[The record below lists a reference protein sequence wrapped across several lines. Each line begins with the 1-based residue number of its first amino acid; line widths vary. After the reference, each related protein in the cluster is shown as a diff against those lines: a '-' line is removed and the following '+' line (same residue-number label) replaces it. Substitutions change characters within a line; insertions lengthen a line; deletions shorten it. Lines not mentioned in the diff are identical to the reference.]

1 MAFEPR
7 GPRGLVLNVVARAL
21 LLAALAVAL
30 LHLLLDTRYYA
41 TALVLLLAGAAVI
54 ADLIAVTARAQR
66 ASERFLLAL
75 AAGSLELPVHRASV
89 PAGLHQA
96 YAGVAA
102 RLSEQRRNQLQ
113 HEQYLQTLLD
123 TVPAAVLVVD
133 AKGGVQLVNRMA
145 HGLLGQGA
153 ATLRELP
160 SLSATT
166 VAELDALA
174 PGSHRIV
181 RLADGRSL
189 LASAAQFST
198 ADGGARRLIA
208 LQRLA
213 GDLDAVELKAW
224 DDMARVLAHEMLN
237 SLTPIASLSESLDAL
252 LRQGD
257 RNADVAVA
265 LETIRRRSQGLM
277 SFVERYRTV
286 ADVPEPQRQTLSLR
300 ALLADVERLI
310 RPTLAE
316 RGIQFTSRIEPG
328 LAVLGDR
335 ELLEQA
341 LINILRN
348 ATEALSGH
356 SGAEARI
363 EISCTLHEGLCHI
376 DVADNGPGLVAAV
389 REQLFVPFFTTK
401 PDGSGIGLSLA
412 RRIVQRHGGQLQ
424 ARANF
429 PRGTVFQLSLPAA
442 PDAPAAVSTVHGP
455 PT

>member
-1 MAFEPR
+1 MAFEPH

-21 LLAALAVAL
+21 LLAILTVVL
-30 LHLLLDTRYYA
+30 LHLLLATRYYA
-41 TALVLLLAGAAVI
+41 TALVILLACAVI
-54 ADLIAVTARAQR
+54 IGDLIVVTGRAAR

-75 AAGSLELPVHRASV
+75 AAGSLESPVHRTAV

-96 YAGVAA
+96 YARAVAQ
-102 RLSEQRRNQLQ
+102 LSEQRRNQLQ
-113 HEQYLQTLLD
+113 HGQYLQTLLD

-133 AKGGVQLVNRMA
+133 AKGSVQLVNRMA

-153 ATLRELP
+153 ANLRELP
-160 SLSATT
+160 LLSAATA
-166 VAELDALA
+166 AELDALA

-224 DDMARVLAHEMLN
+224 DDLARVLAHEMLN

-257 RNADVAVA
+257 RNADVAAA

-286 ADVPEPQRQTLSLR
+286 ADVPEPQRQNLPLR

-316 RGIQFTSRIEPG
+316 RGIQLTSRIEPPE
-328 LAVLGDR
+328 LTVLGDR
-335 ELLEQA
+335 DLLEQA

-356 SGAEARI
+356 SEAAARI
-363 EISCTLHEGLCHI
+363 EMCCTLQEGLCHI
-376 DVADNGPGLVAAV
+376 DVADNGPGLVPAV

-401 PDGSGIGLSLA
+401 PHGSGIGLSLA
-412 RRIVQRHGGQLQ
+412 RRIAQRHGGQLQ
-424 ARANF
+424 ARANS
-429 PRGTVFQLSLPAA
+429 PQGTVFRLSLPPAS
-442 PDAPAAVSTVHGP
+442 DAS
-455 PT
+455 

>member
-1 MAFEPR
+1 MAFEPY

-21 LLAALAVAL
+21 LLAVLTAVL

-41 TALVLLLAGAAVI
+41 TALVMLLAGAVVI
-54 ADLIAVTARAQR
+54 ADLFAVTARAER

-75 AAGSLELPVHRASV
+75 AADSLESPVHRSAV
-89 PAGLHQA
+89 PAVLHQA
-96 YAGVAA
+96 YARAVA

-113 HEQYLQTLLD
+113 RGEYLQTLLD
-123 TVPAAVLVVD
+123 TVPAAVLVID

-145 HGLLGQGA
+145 HGLLGPEA

-160 SLSATT
+160 LLSA
-166 VAELDALA
+166 VAAAELDALA

-181 RLADGRSL
+181 HLADGRSL

-198 ADGGARRLIA
+198 ADGGTRRLIA

-237 SLTPIASLSESLDAL
+237 SLTPIASLSESLDVL

-257 RNADVAVA
+257 RNADVAAA

-277 SFVERYRTV
+277 SFVERYRSV
-286 ADVPEPQRQTLSLR
+286 ADVPEPQRQMLPLR

-310 RPTLAE
+310 RPALAE
-316 RGIQFTSRIEPG
+316 RGIEIASRIEPPE
-328 LAVLGDR
+328 LTVLGDR
-335 ELLEQA
+335 DLLEQA

-356 SGAEARI
+356 PGTEARI
-363 EISCTLHEGLCHI
+363 EIRCTTQEGLCNI
-376 DVADNGPGLVAAV
+376 DVADNGPGLVPAV

-412 RRIVQRHGGQLQ
+412 RRIAQRHGGQLQ
-424 ARANF
+424 ARANS
-429 PRGTVFQLSLPAA
+429 PQGTVFRLSLPPA
-442 PDAPAAVSTVHGP
+442 PDASSANGTGP
-455 PT
+455 

>member
-1 MAFEPR
+1 MAFEPH
-7 GPRGLVLNVVARAL
+7 GPRGLVLNVVTRAL
-21 LLAALAVAL
+21 LLAALTVVL
-30 LHLLLDTRYYA
+30 LHLLLETRYYA
-41 TALVLLLAGAAVI
+41 TALVLLLAAAVVI
-54 ADLIAVTARAQR
+54 ADLIAVTARAER

-75 AAGSLELPVHRASV
+75 AAGSMESSVHRTAV

-96 YAGVAA
+96 YAHAVA

-113 HEQYLQTLLD
+113 REEYLQTLLD

-153 ATLRELP
+153 ARLRELP
-160 SLSATT
+160 LLSATT

-181 RLADGRSL
+181 CLSDGRSL

-208 LQRLA
+208 MQRLA

-237 SLTPIASLSESLDAL
+237 SLTPIASLSESLEAL

-257 RNADVAVA
+257 RNADVAAA

-277 SFVERYRTV
+277 SFVERYRIV
-286 ADVPEPQRQTLSLR
+286 VDVPEPQRQKLPLR

-316 RGIQFTSRIEPG
+316 WGIQLTSRIEPPE
-328 LAVLGDR
+328 LTVLGDR
-335 ELLEQA
+335 DLLEQA

-348 ATEALSGH
+348 ATEALAGH
-356 SGAEARI
+356 SESEARI
-363 EISCTLHEGLCHI
+363 EISSTLQEGLCHI
-376 DVADNGPGLVAAV
+376 DVADNGPGLAPAA

-412 RRIVQRHGGQLQ
+412 RRIARRHGGQLQ
-424 ARANF
+424 ARANS
-429 PRGTVFQLSLPAA
+429 PQGTVFRLSLPPAS
-442 PDAPAAVSTVHGP
+442 DA
-455 PT
+455 

>member
-1 MAFEPR
+1 MAFEAH
-7 GPRGLVLNVVARAL
+7 GPRGLVLNVVVRAL
-21 LLAALAVAL
+21 LLAVLTVVL
-30 LHLLLDTRYYA
+30 LHLLLETRYYA
-41 TALVLLLAGAAVI
+41 TALFMLFAGALVI
-54 ADLIAVTARAQR
+54 ADLIAVTARAER

-75 AAGSLELPVHRASV
+75 AAGSLESSVHRTAV
-89 PAGLHQA
+89 PAGLHKA
-96 YAGVAA
+96 YAHAVA

-113 HEQYLQTLLD
+113 RGEYLQTLLD

-133 AKGGVQLVNRMA
+133 ANGGVQLVNRMA

-160 SLSATT
+160 LLSATT
-166 VAELDALA
+166 AVELDALP

-181 RLADGRSL
+181 RLADGRPL

-198 ADGGARRLIA
+198 PDGGARRLIA

-224 DDMARVLAHEMLN
+224 DDMAQVLAHEMLN
-237 SLTPIASLSESLDAL
+237 SLTPIASLSESLDVL

-257 RNADVAVA
+257 RNADVAAA

-277 SFVERYRTV
+277 SFVQRYRII
-286 ADVPEPQRQTLSLR
+286 ADVPEPQRQKLPLR
-300 ALLADVERLI
+300 VLLTDVERLI
-310 RPTLAE
+310 QPTLAE
-316 RGIQFTSRIEPG
+316 RCIRLTSHIEPLD

-335 ELLEQA
+335 GLLEQA

-348 ATEALSGH
+348 AIEALWGH
-356 SGAEARI
+356 SQAEARI
-363 EISCTLHEGLCHI
+363 EISCTLQEGLCHI
-376 DVADNGPGLVAAV
+376 DVADNGPGLVPAA

-412 RRIVQRHGGQLQ
+412 RRIAQRHGGQLQ
-424 ARANF
+424 AHAHS
-429 PRGTVFQLSLPAA
+429 PQGTVFRLSLPPA
-442 PDAPAAVSTVHGP
+442 PDAGRS
-455 PT
+455 